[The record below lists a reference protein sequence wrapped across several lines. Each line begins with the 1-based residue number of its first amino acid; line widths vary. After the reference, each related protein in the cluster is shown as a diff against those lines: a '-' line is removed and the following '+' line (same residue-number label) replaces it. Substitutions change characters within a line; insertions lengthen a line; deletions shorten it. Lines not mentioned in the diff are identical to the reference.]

1 MLEKEQ
7 VSEMLEFNFELSWL
21 VAQEDLINSGH
32 WESFKLNNTD
42 APLHTDQLE
51 S

>member
-7 VSEMLEFNFELSWL
+7 VSETLAFNFELSWL
-21 VAQEDLINSGH
+21 VAQKDLINSDD
-32 WESFKLNNTD
+32 WESFKSNNTD
-42 APLHTDQLE
+42 APVHTQQLG